1 MRMISKGL
9 GKCGKGKTYGATT
22 VRGESGPSVVMLSLK
37 RTCGKV
43 DEFEVPTVS
52 GEKVVALVDGVSRW
66 VVTFVDGV
74 SWWVAPSEEGGLEVV
89 ITIDSL
95 LAYHVPVG

>member
-9 GKCGKGKTYGATT
+9 GKCGKGKTHGATT
-22 VRGESGPSVVMLSLK
+22 LRVGVGPSVVMLRLK
-37 RTCGKV
+37 QTCGKV
-43 DEFEVPTVS
+43 VEFEVPTVS

-66 VVTFVDGV
+66 VVIFVDGV

-89 ITIDSL
+89 IAMESL
-95 LAYHVPVG
+95 LAYHVPVS